1 MITTNPKVIRKGYK
15 ARYID
20 ELGIMKVGRIISLM
34 LLLVA
39 VPAMSELYKWVDK
52 QGNVHYSDK
61 PPVNAQQQTEK
72 VEVKVQN
79 TDFNYLDENAK
90 RKQQQINRNRSIQKQ
105 QQDQQQA
112 KKKEN
117 PRKKACQS
125 AKQRLSKLQGRVVF
139 VDKKGKELKVTE
151 KERQQRAK
159 VLEQQIKKYCK

>member
-1 MITTNPKVIRKGYK
+1 
-15 ARYID
+15 
-20 ELGIMKVGRIISLM
+20 MKVGQIISLI

-61 PPVNAQQQTEK
+61 PPANAQQQSEK

-90 RKQQQINRNRSIQKQ
+90 RKQQQINRNRAIQKQ
-105 QQDQQQA
+105 QQDRQQV

-117 PRKKACQS
+117 PREKACRE
-125 AKQRLSKLQGRVVF
+125 AKQRLSVLQGRVVF
-139 VDKKGKELKVTE
+139 VDKKGNELKVTE